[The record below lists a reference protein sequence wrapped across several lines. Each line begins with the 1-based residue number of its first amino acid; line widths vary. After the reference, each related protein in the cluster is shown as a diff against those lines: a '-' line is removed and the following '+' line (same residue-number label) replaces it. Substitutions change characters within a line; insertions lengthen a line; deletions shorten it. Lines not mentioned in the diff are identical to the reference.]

1 MKMMLRLVGGVP
13 GTIRYPL
20 FWTNKPRN
28 RQESEQRWAAL
39 ARQLPK
45 MEDLLQ
51 LLKAPIEWEYVG
63 IMKWQFIVDLPI
75 KHGDFP

>member
-1 MKMMLRLVGGVP
+1 MAPAMGKMNENDAHRLVGGVP

-20 FWTNKPRN
+20 FWTKLRN

-45 MEDLLQ
+45 VEDLLQ
-51 LLKAPIEWEYVG
+51 LLKAPI
-63 IMKWQFIVDLPI
+63 
-75 KHGDFP
+75 